1 MWSTSYYVTNN
12 KYCIPTANGGRDYA
26 STGSGAKSE
35 VPPVTKAF
43 QDLMALQKEGK
54 IKHIGASNFGVQQL
68 KEALA
73 TGVTIAC

>member
-1 MWSTSYYVTNN
+1 M
-12 KYCIPTANGGRDYA
+12 
-26 STGSGAKSE
+26 
-35 VPPVTKAF
+35 PPVTKAF